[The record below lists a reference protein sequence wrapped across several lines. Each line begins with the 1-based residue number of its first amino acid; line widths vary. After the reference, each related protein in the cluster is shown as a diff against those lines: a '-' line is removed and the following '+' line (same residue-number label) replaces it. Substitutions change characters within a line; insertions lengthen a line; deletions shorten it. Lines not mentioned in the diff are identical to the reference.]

1 MADRTPTTLQPGGVR
16 APESEDRRRAMPL
29 DDPRAIQ
36 ILATEHWSL
45 LASRTLS
52 WNEAFSR
59 ASMLLAT
66 LSAAIVA
73 LALVAQVAGFGQA
86 FIVFA
91 LVVLPFVELLGLA
104 TFARL
109 GESNSE
115 DVRYIQGMNRIRHAY
130 LDIAPQLEPYFVTSR
145 HDDLPAI
152 FSTYGIAPVPKY
164 SLSRRRLHFAFVT
177 TQGMVGII
185 NSMLAAIFG
194 ALLAV
199 LFDAPIPVTVAV
211 AALGLVVAFVLHMAF
226 GLAICERLRDG
237 MTFHFP
243 SPPGE
248 LDPTPAQTVGPGAG
262 LARRSSVP
270 QQPDVRLGEVDPG
283 SCPRTSSPAPV
294 GASAPF

>member
-1 MADRTPTTLQPGGVR
+1 VADRTFPIAQGDGLQ
-16 APESEDRRRAMPL
+16 APEPAGHRRPMAL

-52 WNEAFSR
+52 WNESFSR

-66 LSAAIVA
+66 LSAAVVA
-73 LALVAQVAGFGQA
+73 LALVVQVAGFGQA

-91 LVVLPFVELLGLA
+91 LVVLPFVEVLGLA

-109 GESNSE
+109 GEANGE

-130 LDIAPQLEPYFVTSR
+130 LEIVPQLEPYFVTSR

-152 FSTYGIAPVPKY
+152 FSAYGIAPVSKY
-164 SLSRRRLHFAFVT
+164 SVGRRRLHYAFVT

-185 NSMLAAIFG
+185 NSMLAAVFG
-194 ALLAV
+194 SLLAV
-199 LFDAPIPVTVAV
+199 LMGASTAMAVAV
-211 AALGLVVAFVLHMAF
+211 GALVLAIAFGLQMAF
-226 GLAICERLRDG
+226 GLSIYERLRDR

-243 SPPGE
+243 SP
-248 LDPTPAQTVGPGAG
+248 LDD
-262 LARRSSVP
+262 
-270 QQPDVRLGEVDPG
+270 PDPDAADTVRLGQG
-283 SCPRTSSPAPV
+283 RRILIS
-294 GASAPF
+294 

>member
-1 MADRTPTTLQPGGVR
+1 VADQAPTIGQVDALPGPQPE
-16 APESEDRRRAMPL
+16 APAGPMRL

-36 ILATEHWSL
+36 ILAIEHWSL

-59 ASMLLAT
+59 GSMLLAT
-66 LSAAIVA
+66 LSAAVVA

-91 LVVLPFVELLGLA
+91 LVVLPFVELVGLG

-109 GESNSE
+109 GESNGE

-130 LDIAPQLEPYFVTSR
+130 LEVAPQLEPYFVTSP

-152 FSTYGIAPVPKY
+152 FSTYGITPVAKY
-164 SLSRRRLHFAFVT
+164 SLASRRLHFAFVT

-185 NSMLAAIFG
+185 NSMLAAVFG

-199 LFDAPIPVTVAV
+199 LVGVPTATAV
-211 AALGLVVAFVLHMAF
+211 AIGAVVLVVAFGLQLVF
-226 GLAICERLRDG
+226 GLSIYERLRDG

-243 SPPGE
+243 SMPSEAREAASRRP
-248 LDPTPAQTVGPGAG
+248 DHVVG
-262 LARRSSVP
+262 RRSHA
-270 QQPDVRLGEVDPG
+270 EH
-283 SCPRTSSPAPV
+283 
-294 GASAPF
+294 

>member
-1 MADRTPTTLQPGGVR
+1 
-16 APESEDRRRAMPL
+16 MPL

-66 LSAAIVA
+66 LSAAVVA
-73 LALVAQVAGFGQA
+73 LALVVQVAGFGQA

-91 LVVLPFVELLGLA
+91 LVVLPFVVVIGLG

-109 GESNSE
+109 GESNGE

-130 LDIAPQLEPYFVTSR
+130 LEIAPQLEPYFVTSR

-152 FSTYGIAPVPKY
+152 FATYGITPVAKY
-164 SLSRRRLHFAFVT
+164 SVGRRRLHYAFVT
-177 TQGMVGII
+177 TQGLVGVL
-185 NSMLAAIFG
+185 NSMLAAVFG

-199 LFDAPIPVTVAV
+199 LVSASTPVTVAV
-211 AALGLVVAFVLHMAF
+211 GALVLAVAF
-226 GLAICERLRDG
+226 GLQIAFGLSIYERLRDG
-237 MTFHFP
+237 MTFRFP
-243 SPPGE
+243 SP
-248 LDPTPAQTVGPGAG
+248 LDEPDLTPTDIP
-262 LARRSSVP
+262 ARRQPPSIP
-270 QQPDVRLGEVDPG
+270 Q
-283 SCPRTSSPAPV
+283 T
-294 GASAPF
+294 